1 MSPKPE
7 LIRVSRRDDIVQVD
21 LLTPVLIGDDAI
33 ERMAD
38 EVAAVIDA
46 ESTPRIVMNFEQV
59 KYISSTMLGTMIAL
73 HNRVVTRGGQF
84 RLASL
89 RERHQR
95 LLALVRLD
103 GLFEV
108 HATPEEAAASFK

>member
-33 ERMAD
+33 ERLAD
-38 EVAAVIDA
+38 EVAGVIDA
-46 ESTPRIVMNFEQV
+46 ETIPRIVMNFEHV
-59 KYISSTMLGTMIAL
+59 KYISSTMLGTLIAL
-73 HNRVVTRGGQF
+73 YNRVRARGGQF
-84 RLASL
+84 RLAAL

-95 LLALVRLD
+95 LLVLVRLD
-103 GLFEV
+103 GVFEV
-108 HATPEEAAASFK
+108 HPTPEQAAASFR

>member
-7 LIRVSRRDDIVQVD
+7 LIRVSRRGDIVQVD

-38 EVAAVIDA
+38 EVAGVIDA
-46 ESTPRIVMNFEQV
+46 ETIPRIVMNFERV
-59 KYISSTMLGTMIAL
+59 KYISSTMLGTLIAL
-73 HNRVVTRGGQF
+73 YNRVRARGGQF
-84 RLASL
+84 RLAAL

-95 LLALVRLD
+95 LLVLVRLD
-103 GLFEV
+103 GVFEV
-108 HATPEEAAASFK
+108 HPTPEQAAASFR